1 MTAHNWPFLPGTA
14 RRADPSTAQVLTG
27 VIEKLLVEVD
37 RLDCKC
43 RRLERESHD
52 PDYVRADVYEELFRL
67 AQRVAKAGSVI
78 PLPKDKAQRESLEKL
93 SDELH
98 ELSSWLSAHDPD
110 AEIAF

>member
-1 MTAHNWPFLPGTA
+1 MTAESWPFVPGTH
-14 RRADPSTAQVLTG
+14 RRAEPSSVQVLNG

-37 RLDCKC
+37 RLDCRC

-52 PDYVRADVYEELFRL
+52 PDYVRADVHEELVRL
-67 AQRVAKAGSVI
+67 AQRVARAGSVI
-78 PLPKDKAQRESLEKL
+78 PLPKDKVQRESLEKL

-110 AEIAF
+110 AETAF